1 VVLDRLF
8 TYEPLALALARN
20 DDDFR
25 LTVDKSLSGLF
36 ASKDFDDLYRKWFG
50 EPDENV
56 RSFFRMS
63 VLPE

>member
-1 VVLDRLF
+1 LM
-8 TYEPLALALARN
+8 
-20 DDDFR
+20 
-25 LTVDKSLSGLF
+25 VDKSLSGLF

-50 EPDENV
+50 EPDESV